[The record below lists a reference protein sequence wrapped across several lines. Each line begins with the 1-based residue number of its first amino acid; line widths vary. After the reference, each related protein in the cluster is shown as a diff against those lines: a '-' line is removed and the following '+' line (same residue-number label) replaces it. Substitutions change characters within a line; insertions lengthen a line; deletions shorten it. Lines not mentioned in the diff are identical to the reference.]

1 MEESYNL
8 ASYSLLASG
17 YSANFELEV
26 WEYYEAH
33 PGIYWL
39 NFVWEPKSHSR
50 IELSFTL
57 TGLNVLEQALAYLQ
71 EGCLE
76 RECQGSLILG
86 QCFGRAVTLAQDDE
100 WLQRYYILV
109 QDDNFP
115 GDVLCFTVAGDRM
128 KQLVAVLKEIIE
140 ELKS

>member
-1 MEESYNL
+1 MEEIYRT

-17 YSANFELEV
+17 CSANFELEV
-26 WEYYEAH
+26 WEYDAH

-39 NFVWEPKSHSR
+39 NFVLEPKSHSR
-50 IELSFTL
+50 SVLLFTL
-57 TGLNVLEQALAYLQ
+57 TELHILEQALSYLQ

-76 RECQGSLILG
+76 RECQGFVTLG

-100 WLQRYYILV
+100 WLQRYYIMV